1 MVYGGIEGMLM
12 CKDTINLYKVQKNVI
27 NFESERRS

>member
-12 CKDTINLYKVQKNVI
+12 CKDTIYFYQSLKKVKKVE
-27 NFESERRS
+27 F